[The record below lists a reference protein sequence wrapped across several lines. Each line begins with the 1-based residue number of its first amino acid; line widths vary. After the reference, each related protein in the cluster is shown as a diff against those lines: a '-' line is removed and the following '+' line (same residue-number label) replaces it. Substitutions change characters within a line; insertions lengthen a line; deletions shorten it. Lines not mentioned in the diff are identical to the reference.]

1 LEHPDFKLIK
11 IRQEMSEIDNKIL
24 INVEDD
30 ETRIAL
36 LRGNKLDNLY
46 IEQTHRSQK
55 VGNIYCGKVIK
66 VQPSFQAA
74 FIDYGEE
81 RHGFLSLTDINFQV
95 YKPSRE
101 GRGRPSI
108 AQLLKPGQKILV
120 QVIKDEIGHKGASL
134 TTNISLAGRFLVFM
148 PDSDRG
154 GVSKKIEDEDQRARL
169 RHLLK
174 GLGSEN
180 SSAIIR
186 TVGVDRSLTEL
197 KRDYTILRRT
207 WNEIKDE
214 YEEQSTPGLLYQE
227 EDAMLRMIRDYYN
240 DSVTEVVID
249 EPASFQHALEFF
261 KAHMPAEQKKLQLY
275 LGEKSLFS
283 TYDIEGQIEVLHHQQ
298 VPLPSGGSLVI
309 MPTEALVAID
319 VNSGRSTQ
327 ERNVEAT
334 ALRTNLEAAEEVS
347 RQLRLRNLGGLIVVD
362 FIDMENTKNRLAVEQ
377 LIEEEMSSDKA
388 KTSFGVISKFGLLEL
403 SRQRIASSLSLNSIE
418 ITLGN
423 RILRKIHD
431 SAIEQK
437 VMQVHIRLPL
447 KLATHLL
454 NVKRQRITQMEMDY
468 GIRIS
473 ITPDTLLG
481 VEEIPEME
489 VTLKG
494 QGGGK
499 TRTSVPISASDMRDD
514 KPGRKKG
521 RAKKEQD
528 KKEFDKKD
536 DSVTVKSS
544 PEKKTADEQIKSTE
558 TPQKTLPKNEVIKS
572 AKETSLKTELPDTTA
587 EAKKGT
593 EESSVRDPQKTAETD
608 KKLAE
613 ISKPSIDK
621 AIKAEETVVLFKSSH
636 EPVKKQPAPK
646 NKISTPEK
654 LTENKEE
661 RTVTTY
667 TSVHLEDQHNLT
679 EKTKIV
685 AVNKT
690 EKENAAETPMFSSVH
705 LGDAEKK
712 AKQFAAK
719 QDSKAPATAEKKLPV
734 TEKKS
739 VKSAARKSTAK
750 KPVAKKTDSSKDSV
764 KAQPKKAKVESP
776 EKSGAKSKS
785 AQSKVSAAKKDPVK
799 STTPKRAEED
809 KNSSSKSVKKTTKPK
824 PKAKIPQ
831 KQKNKPVTPAT
842 APKAEESAA

>member
-30 ETRIAL
+30 EARIAL

-418 ITLGN
+418 ITLAN

-705 LGDAEKK
+705 LGDAVKK

-719 QDSKAPATAEKKLPV
+719 QDSKAPAAAEKTLTV

-739 VKSAARKSTAK
+739 VKSAVRKSTAK
-750 KPVAKKTDSSKDSV
+750 KPVAKKTDSSKASV

>member
-1 LEHPDFKLIK
+1 MTEV
-11 IRQEMSEIDNKIL
+11 DNKIL

-36 LRGNKLDNLY
+36 LKGKKLDNLY

-55 VGNIYCGKVIK
+55 VGNIYCGKVVK

-81 RHGFLSLTDINFQV
+81 RHGFLSLSDINFQV

-108 AQLLKPGQKILV
+108 TQVLKPGQKVLI
-120 QVIKDEIGHKGASL
+120 QVIKDEIGHKGASI

-197 KRDYTILRRT
+197 KRDYSILRRT
-207 WNEIKDE
+207 WNEINDE
-214 YEEQSTPGLLYQE
+214 FEEQSTPGILYQE

-249 EPASFQHALEFF
+249 EPVAFQHALEFF
-261 KAHMPAEQKKLQLY
+261 KTHMPVDQKKLQLY

-327 ERNVEAT
+327 ERNIEAT
-334 ALRTNLEAAEEVS
+334 ALRTNLEAADEVS

-362 FIDMENTKNRLAVEQ
+362 FIDMENSKNRLAVEQ
-377 LIEEEMSSDKA
+377 KIEEEMSSDKA

-403 SRQRIASSLSLNSIE
+403 SRQRISSSLSLNSIE
-418 ITLGN
+418 ITLAN

-437 VMQVHIRLPL
+437 VMQIYLRLPL
-447 KLATHLL
+447 KLAVHLL
-454 NVKRQRITQMEMDY
+454 NVKRQRMTQMEMDY

-473 ITPDTLLG
+473 ITPDILLG
-481 VEEIPEME
+481 SEDVPEME

-494 QGGGK
+494 QGGGE

-514 KPGRKKG
+514 KPSNKRGRS
-521 RAKKEQD
+521 KKEL
-528 KKEFDKKD
+528 DKKD
-536 DSVTVKSS
+536 DSVIAVNYR
-544 PEKKTADEQIKSTE
+544 EKKLVDEKINSTE
-558 TPQKTLPKNEVIKS
+558 TTAKTLSKIEE
-572 AKETSLKTELPDTTA
+572 AKIHKESGLKTKNTETTA
-587 EAKKGT
+587 KAKNKSKDLDVKAQPKIVDT
-593 EESSVRDPQKTAETD
+593 NKKQK
-608 KKLAE
+608 E
-613 ISKPSIDK
+613 ISKSSK
-621 AIKAEETVVLFKSSH
+621 GKVEESVILFKSNH
-636 EPVKKQPAPK
+636 EPVKDQNDPK
-646 NKISTPEK
+646 NIISTPEI
-654 LTENKEE
+654 LVPKEIPKI
-661 RTVTTY
+661 TTY
-667 TSVHLEDQHNLT
+667 ASVHIENQNNKK
-679 EKTKIV
+679 EKSKIV
-685 AVNKT
+685 PVIKSTT
-690 EKENAAETPMFSSVH
+690 EDTLETPMFSSFH
-705 LGDAEKK
+705 LADAGEKVVQIVEKK
-712 AKQFAAK
+712 
-719 QDSKAPATAEKKLPV
+719 DSESVKVGLNTTPV
-734 TEKKS
+734 SGKKS
-739 VKSAARKSTAK
+739 LKSTPRKSSPK
-750 KPVAKKTDSSKDSV
+750 KPVAKKTNSSKVTTKALLNKTKIDS
-764 KAQPKKAKVESP
+764 A
-776 EKSGAKSKS
+776 EKPGLKSKA
-785 AQSKVSAAKKDPVK
+785 AQSKVSTVKKG
-799 STTPKRAEED
+799 
-809 KNSSSKSVKKTTKPK
+809 SVKVTAHKSAEHGKNYPAEPAKTTKAQPK
-824 PKAKIPQ
+824 GKSSQ
-831 KQKNKPVTPAT
+831 KQQKRPAT
-842 APKAEESAA
+842 TITKTKAEESAN